1 MLDENAR
8 LHAEN
13 MALREEIAR
22 LKGLKGKPVIK
33 PSGMDKGT
41 AATNDDSGA
50 KKSRGRKVFL
60 VEPEDRIIKPG
71 LIPPG
76 SHFKGYE
83 DFTVQDVKI
92 AAYAIRF
99 RRERWVTPSLT

>member
-1 MLDENAR
+1 MSKTNHPQDIDAFSSEELRQLVLRVLDENAR

-41 AATNDDSGA
+41 RASA
-50 KKSRGRKVFL
+50 
-60 VEPEDRIIKPG
+60 
-71 LIPPG
+71 
-76 SHFKGYE
+76 
-83 DFTVQDVKI
+83 
-92 AAYAIRF
+92 
-99 RRERWVTPSLT
+99 